1 VAIDLSR
8 QRGRQPGAGL
18 LTLTDE
24 DMMPMRTP
32 TMDLPRKGPI
42 ELGADTYLFVSL
54 SGANITALSEALAQ
68 RGTVIAVPPG
78 NAMLDERIS
87 MLSPQA
93 LFLDFSGTQAA
104 AACEVHESLKRDWPE
119 LPVLGCG
126 AAAESASMLA
136 ALRAGVDDFVDL
148 AGPAAEVV
156 RTLVALLER
165 RSKRSARARGCTV
178 ALLGARAG
186 LGVSTLA
193 TSLALTLQDLITQ
206 TAQASRAQA
215 QREPGML
222 HRGAA
227 LLDLG
232 LPARDGLLY
241 LDTESS
247 FSFVDGVHNLRR
259 LDQTLMRTALAHHTS
274 GLAILPLPSS
284 LAQVREISHAESVSL
299 IRRLGD
305 FFDFQIADL
314 GGFTTIDFIAQAV
327 RDADKAWLVCDQSI
341 SGVVATASLLKELN
355 ARGLES
361 QRFSLV
367 VNKFDSHVGLPARDI
382 AARLGIAL
390 GHVLPARSTAL
401 LAAASRGEMLVRTAR
416 HDAYVQAVL
425 GMAKTLRL
433 EFGAAGALPS
443 IKDSRWSALMAQLTG
458 RRKSVK
464 GV

>member
-1 VAIDLSR
+1 MK
-8 QRGRQPGAGL
+8 
-18 LTLTDE
+18 DE
-24 DMMPMRTP
+24 DLPVRTP
-32 TMDLPRKGPI
+32 TMDLPRKGAI
-42 ELGADTYLFVSL
+42 ELGTDTFLFVSL
-54 SGANITALSEALAQ
+54 SGSNITALSQALAQ
-68 RGTVIAVPPG
+68 RGTVIPVPPG

-126 AAAESASMLA
+126 TTAESASMLA

-148 AGPAAEVV
+148 AGPPAEVV
-156 RTLVALLER
+156 RTLLGLLER

-206 TAQASRAQA
+206 TALPSKGQQPPHEMATTPR
-215 QREPGML
+215 
-222 HRGAA
+222 RGAA

-259 LDQTLMRTALAHHTS
+259 LDQTLLQTALAHHTS
-274 GLAILPLPSS
+274 GLAVLPLPTS
-284 LAQVREISHAESVSL
+284 LAQVREISHADSVSL

-314 GGFTTIDFIAQAV
+314 GGFSTIDFIAQTV
-327 RDADKAWLVCDQSI
+327 RDADRAWLVCDQSI
-341 SGVVATASLLKELN
+341 SGVVSTANLLKELN
-355 ARGLES
+355 ARGLEP

-382 AARLGIAL
+382 AARLGLAL
-390 GHVLPARSTAL
+390 AHVLPARSTAL
-401 LAAASRGEMLVRTAR
+401 LAAASRGEMLVRSAR
-416 HDAYVQAVL
+416 HDPYVQAVL
-425 GMAKTLRL
+425 GMAKALRL
-433 EFGAAGALPS
+433 EFGAAGALSS

-458 RRKSVK
+458 RWKSAK
-464 GV
+464 GG